1 MIYKLEPRH
10 LEDYP
15 IQHFLKTKEKQKFFL
30 QTNKIKGSTMQSF
43 KTLKPFELTW
53 PLKKQP
59 SDSWILLVRLQNAL
73 ESFVFKNRDWIMFFQ
88 VPRFE

>member
-1 MIYKLEPRH
+1 
-10 LEDYP
+10 
-15 IQHFLKTKEKQKFFL
+15 
-30 QTNKIKGSTMQSF
+30 MQSF

-88 VPRFE
+88 VPRLE